1 MEAECRQR
9 FVMSKEPTE
18 GEAERFLYRSRYSTI
33 CTIIQ
38 QEYSS
43 HTGGGGGREPV
54 TAAGSDPK
62 RPPAFQ
68 NQLLAP
74 RRTRLTSFTSKVPSF
89 TFLHFNQEQKAEQ
102 RSLFSEVLP
111 RNQNV
116 FRTGTEKLLVFT
128 IRRRRETGSL
138 AAKVPQA
145 SL

>member
-1 MEAECRQR
+1 MSSAFRYVQR
-9 FVMSKEPTE
+9 TNGRRGGALSVQVQIFYNMYYNTAGV
-18 GEAERFLYRSRYSTI
+18 
-33 CTIIQ
+33 Q
-38 QEYSS
+38 QS
-43 HTGGGGGREPV
+43 HGGVREPV

-62 RPPAFQ
+62 SPPVFQ
-68 NQLLAP
+68 IQLLAP
-74 RRTRLTSFTSKVPSF
+74 RRTRLTSFTTKVPSF